1 MPTDDIWSEGPARR
15 PGRRART
22 DASDPRPPAGRQDG
36 PPRVA
41 GQHDPRTQPPPGG
54 PYGAPRGG
62 PYAGPPPHG
71 PGPHGPG
78 PGPGPHGPGPHP
90 GPHGHG
96 NGNGP
101 HPHAAPGNGAYG
113 PPGAGGSY
121 GNGTYGTG
129 AHGQV
134 PPGPGGP
141 GYPPRP
147 PAQRPPQTPPRGM
160 PVQGPPNGIGR
171 LPSQT
176 GRPFPG
182 QNPGNPPSP
191 QGPPP
196 GPPTGPI
203 PPGPARP
210 PAPGALY
217 GQPVTAQPP
226 ATPYPPSSPYPGNP
240 GTPPN
245 GYPRLDP
252 PTGGFS
258 TTGGFPT
265 AGGIPASGGIP
276 ANGGIPAS
284 GGYPAG
290 PGAAGYAT
298 GAHPTVYPP
307 AGPTGYPPTGP
318 TSPAAP
324 TAGPGA
330 PGVYQA
336 AGAPPIYDT
345 FDTTSAG
352 PAAPSAP
359 IVDGFDT
366 AAFGLDRPSTGGAGL
381 STAFEGGPFGAG
393 GTFPAAGGA
402 LDPDDQ
408 VAAFAP
414 REVEPD
420 QPEPKD
426 DDHHHLSAFRK
437 IRSHAKQRRVPRFA
451 VIMLILGVVV
461 VGAGLRF
468 VPGSPFADSGGE
480 ETRAAVLSA
489 MPLHDADV
497 TATSVGTQGFL
508 SWAFMDRRDGTVTGA
523 PNMSNTSDSA
533 SMIKVWLAADF
544 LKRAADQNQQPNQ
557 ADLTDLEI
565 MIRDSDNAAADR
577 IVGKLG
583 GAPQTVGRL
592 ISTCQL
598 TETKAGD
605 VWGATMISARD
616 AVRMGGCLS
625 DGRAAGAQWTPW
637 ILEKMRTVRGEGD
650 FGIRKAFPA
659 AVQPMIAIKNGW
671 ALRAEDNSVHA
682 NCLAIGDTWVL
693 VVMQRYP
700 STGDFARDMQHVD
713 SVCQDVTRAL
723 TT

>member
-1 MPTDDIWSEGPARR
+1 
-15 PGRRART
+15 
-22 DASDPRPPAGRQDG
+22 
-36 PPRVA
+36 
-41 GQHDPRTQPPPGG
+41 
-54 PYGAPRGG
+54 
-62 PYAGPPPHG
+62 
-71 PGPHGPG
+71 
-78 PGPGPHGPGPHP
+78 
-90 GPHGHG
+90 
-96 NGNGP
+96 
-101 HPHAAPGNGAYG
+101 
-113 PPGAGGSY
+113 
-121 GNGTYGTG
+121 
-129 AHGQV
+129 V
-134 PPGPGGP
+134 P
-141 GYPPRP
+141 
-147 PAQRPPQTPPRGM
+147 
-160 PVQGPPNGIGR
+160 
-171 LPSQT
+171 
-176 GRPFPG
+176 
-182 QNPGNPPSP
+182 
-191 QGPPP
+191 
-196 GPPTGPI
+196 
-203 PPGPARP
+203 
-210 PAPGALY
+210 
-217 GQPVTAQPP
+217 
-226 ATPYPPSSPYPGNP
+226 
-240 GTPPN
+240 
-245 GYPRLDP
+245 
-252 PTGGFS
+252 
-258 TTGGFPT
+258 
-265 AGGIPASGGIP
+265 
-276 ANGGIPAS
+276 
-284 GGYPAG
+284 
-290 PGAAGYAT
+290 GYAT

-307 AGPTGYPPTGP
+307 ATPAGPPPGP
-318 TSPAAP
+318 GGIYQAQAAAAP
-324 TAGPGA
+324 PAFETTQAGPSG
-330 PGVYQA
+330 P
-336 AGAPPIYDT
+336 
-345 FDTTSAG
+345 AG
-352 PAAPSAP
+352 PAP

-366 AAFGLDRPSTGGAGL
+366 AAFGLDRPSTGSTGL
-381 STAFEGGPFGAG
+381 QTAFEGGPFGSG

-426 DDHHHLSAFRK
+426 DDHHHLKAFRK
-437 IRSHAKQRRVPRFA
+437 IRSHAKQRRVPRWA
-451 VIMLILGVVV
+451 VIVLILGVVV

-468 VPGSPFADSGGE
+468 VPGSPFAAGAGGE

-497 TATSVGTQGFL
+497 TATSVGTEGFL

-544 LKRAADQNQQPNQ
+544 LKRAADQKQQPDQ

-583 GAPQTVGRL
+583 GAGQTVGRL

-671 ALRAEDNSVHA
+671 ALRSEDNAVHA

-700 STGDFARDMQHVD
+700 SSGDFARDMQHVD

-723 TT
+723 TA